1 MSKGELMKLEG
12 KVALVTGAGS
22 GIGRAIALLF
32 AQEGANIAVNDINLA
47 AAEQVVGEVKQI
59 GRQAIAV
66 KANVA
71 EPADVDAMVA
81 RVINELGG
89 VHILV
94 NNAGIPPES
103 SPTLDLHDVSQ
114 WDKIV
119 AVNLR
124 GTYLCSQ
131 RAAQWMARHKEGKIV
146 NIASICGIAGFKQHA
161 SYGPA
166 KAGIINLARTLAV
179 EWAEYNINI
188 NCIAPG
194 FVMTP
199 LIEQGIKLGAVDV
212 EAVKRCVP
220 FRRFANP
227 EEIAKAAL
235 FLASDDSTFITGVTI
250 PVDGGFLAGGFQGL

>member
-1 MSKGELMKLEG
+1 VKLEG

-32 AQEGANIAVNDINLA
+32 AEEGAHIAVNDINLP
-47 AAEQVVGEVKQI
+47 AAEAVAGEVKQI
-59 GRQAIAV
+59 GRRAIAV

-71 EPADVDAMVA
+71 ESADVDVMVA

-94 NNAGIPPES
+94 NNAGIPPENA
-103 SPTLDLHDVSQ
+103 PTLDLHDVKQ
-114 WDKIV
+114 WDRIV

-131 RAAQWMARHKEGKIV
+131 RAAQWMALHKEGKII
-146 NIASICGIAGFKQHA
+146 NISSVCGIAGFSQHA

-166 KAGIINLARTLAV
+166 KAGIINLARSLAV

-199 LIEQGIKLGAVDV
+199 LIKQGIEIGAVNV
-212 EAVKRCVP
+212 EAVKKCVP
-220 FRRFANP
+220 FRRFAEP

-235 FLASDDSTFITGVTI
+235 FLASDDSSFITGVTI
-250 PVDGGFLAGGFQGL
+250 PVDGGFLAGGFQNV